1 LSWQCYSRSGCNI
14 LFDFLLSA
22 RVTFVTAK
30 VTDQFAGANWNRF
43 SGPRSGEAQDVPSQT
58 TAPNTLPCGFPAML
72 MKFGRAAQLAMLKQ
86 VLA

>member
-1 LSWQCYSRSGCNI
+1 MFFSY
-14 LFDFLLSA
+14 FFLSA
-22 RVTFVTAK
+22 RVTFVTTK

-43 SGPRSGEAQDVPSQT
+43 SGPRSGEVQDVPSQT

-72 MKFGRAAQLAMLKQ
+72 MEFGSLRNSLTLKQ